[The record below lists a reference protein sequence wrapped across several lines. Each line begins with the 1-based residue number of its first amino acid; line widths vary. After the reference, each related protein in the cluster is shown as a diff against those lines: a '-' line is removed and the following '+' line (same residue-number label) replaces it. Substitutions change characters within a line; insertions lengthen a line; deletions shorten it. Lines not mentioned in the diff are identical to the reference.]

1 MPCASRRAGA
11 ADDRRRL
18 EYLKGADQV
27 CPVGDER
34 AACDGGHHRRPLD
47 APDDMADG
55 GRVQVGVCV
64 RDQDQVMASA
74 GEADVQT
81 FGLAAVDL
89 VADHLALCLTGK
101 QKGEHFVHTDIPT
114 RGDLEQLLSVRGAAC
129 VSIYLPTAPE
139 ERGERDRLEFKNLAT
154 EAFEQLSA
162 ASLERHSI
170 DDLRDVLED
179 LGDDEAFW
187 TRQAHSLAVFAT
199 PSGART
205 FQVANR
211 LSPMVEVSDRFH
223 VKPLLRSAT
232 FPQAAFVLALSQNG
246 ARLVEISPDAP
257 PAEVSVPGMP
267 SDAASAVG
275 KASIADR
282 SPIRRLQGSEGHK
295 VRLRQYARRVEEA
308 LRPRL
313 TGLELPLIL
322 AASEPLASIFRAVS
336 TYPHLARPVVAGN
349 PDAKT
354 EGELADASRRILDEL
369 YAEELEELR
378 ALYEQRV
385 PQGRASD
392 DLAAI
397 ARAATFGA
405 VDTAFVDIDET
416 VPGFVA
422 DADGALTLEAA
433 DDAANYGVVDE
444 IARRVL
450 LARGRVLA
458 VRRDDIPGDGP
469 AAAIL
474 RYPV

>member
-1 MPCASRRAGA
+1 M
-11 ADDRRRL
+11 
-18 EYLKGADQV
+18 
-27 CPVGDER
+27 
-34 AACDGGHHRRPLD
+34 
-47 APDDMADG
+47 
-55 GRVQVGVCV
+55 
-64 RDQDQVMASA
+64 
-74 GEADVQT
+74 
-81 FGLAAVDL
+81 
-89 VADHLALCLTGK
+89 
-101 QKGEHFVHTDIPT
+101 HTDIPT
-114 RGDLEQLLSVRGAAC
+114 RTDLEQLLSVRDPAC

-139 ERGERDRLEFKNLAT
+139 EHGERDRIELKNLAT
-154 EAFEQLSA
+154 EALEQLD
-162 ASLERHSI
+162 ASSIERTSI
-170 DDLRDVLED
+170 DDLRDVLDD
-179 LGDDEAFW
+179 LADDDTFW
-187 TRQAHSLAVFAT
+187 ARQAHSLAVFAT

-246 ARLVEISPDAP
+246 ARLVEVSPDAP
-257 PAEVSVPGMP
+257 PAEVRIPGMP

-282 SPIRRLQGSEGHK
+282 SPDRRVQGSEGQK

-308 LRPRL
+308 LRPIL
-313 TGLELPLIL
+313 TGLDLPLIL
-322 AASEPLASIFRAVS
+322 AGSEPLESIFRSVS
-336 TYPHLARPVVAGN
+336 TYPHLARTAIAGN
-349 PDAKT
+349 PDT
-354 EGELADASRRILDEL
+354 RTDGELADASRRVLDEI
-369 YAEELEELR
+369 YADELSELR
-378 ALYEQRV
+378 ARYEQRV
-385 PQGRASD
+385 PQGRTSD
-392 DLAAI
+392 DLAEI

-416 VPGFVA
+416 VPGFV
-422 DADGALTLEAA
+422 DETDGTLTLDDV

-458 VRRDDIPGDGP
+458 VRREDIPGNGP

>member
-1 MPCASRRAGA
+1 
-11 ADDRRRL
+11 
-18 EYLKGADQV
+18 
-27 CPVGDER
+27 
-34 AACDGGHHRRPLD
+34 
-47 APDDMADG
+47 
-55 GRVQVGVCV
+55 
-64 RDQDQVMASA
+64 
-74 GEADVQT
+74 
-81 FGLAAVDL
+81 
-89 VADHLALCLTGK
+89 
-101 QKGEHFVHTDIPT
+101 VHTDIPT
-114 RGDLEQLLSVRGAAC
+114 RADVEQLLSVRDAAC

-139 ERGERDRLEFKNLAT
+139 ERGERDRLEFKRLAG
-154 EAFEQLSA
+154 EALDQLAEHDSV
-162 ASLERHSI
+162 

-179 LGDDEAFW
+179 LAEDDAFW
-187 TRQAHSLAVFAT
+187 ARQAHSLAVFAT
-199 PSGART
+199 PSVART

-211 LSPMVEVSDRFH
+211 LSPTVEVSDRFH
-223 VKPLLRSAT
+223 VKPLLRSST

-246 ARLVEISPDAP
+246 ARLVEVSPDAP

-282 SPIRRLQGSEGHK
+282 SPDRRVQGSEGQK
-295 VRLRQYARRVEEA
+295 LRLRQYARRVEEA
-308 LRPRL
+308 LRPTL
-313 TGLELPLIL
+313 AGLDLPLIV
-322 AASEPLASIFRAVS
+322 AGTEPLASIFASVS
-336 TYPHLARPVVAGN
+336 TYPHLAPAVIPGN
-349 PDAKT
+349 PDPKT
-354 EGELADASRRILDEL
+354 DGELAEASRGVLDEL
-369 YAEELEELR
+369 YADQLGELR
-378 ALYEQRV
+378 TLYEQRV

-422 DADGALTLEAA
+422 ETDGALTLDESH
-433 DDAANYGVVDE
+433 DAVNYGVVDE

-458 VRRDDIPGDGP
+458 VRREDIPGEGP